1 MTTNTQLAP
10 ELIAEVGQFKYWRDG
25 VGEDNIEGP
34 ETYLCDQG
42 SRLLAQIA
50 AGEDAVFNL
59 TCAQSPTLE
68 IAVLVRLQTDY
79 AAWRGLQQFGATHG
93 IE

>member
-10 ELIAEVGQFKYWRDG
+10 ELIAEIGQFKYWRDS
-25 VGEDNIEGP
+25 VGEDSIEGP
-34 ETYLCDQG
+34 EAYLRDQG

-50 AGEDAVFNL
+50 ASKDAIFNT
-59 TCAQSPTLE
+59 TCAQFSTLE

-79 AAWRGLQQFGATHG
+79 AAWRGLQQFYANHG
-93 IE
+93 ID